1 MPLIELLAGLSWI
14 SIVLFIVGIGL
25 LIIEMLDPGFGFF
38 GVFGILSLV
47 ACIFVTA
54 ETVAQGIMLT
64 VIFSVILLIM
74 LAIFMIMVS
83 KGKLPN
89 KFILK
94 EAETKEDGY
103 TGTEDFT
110 DYMGKQGVLTVACRP
125 VGSVDFDGKKIEVVS
140 QGDFID
146 KGTTVEV
153 IEIEGN
159 RVVVKSIS

>member
-1 MPLIELLAGLSWI
+1 MPLMELLAGISWI
-14 SIVLFIVGIGL
+14 SVVLFIVGIGL

-47 ACIFVTA
+47 GCIFVTA
-54 ETVAQGIMLT
+54 ETVAQGVMLT
-64 VIFSVILLIM
+64 VIFSVIVLIM

-89 KFILK
+89 KFILR
-94 EAETKEDGY
+94 EAETKEDGFV
-103 TGTEDFT
+103 GTEDFSGF
-110 DYMGKQGVLTVACRP
+110 MGKKGILSVACRP

-140 QGDFID
+140 RGEFID
-146 KGTTVEV
+146 KGITVEV

-159 RVVVKSIS
+159 RVVVKRL

>member
-1 MPLIELLAGLSWI
+1 MPLVELLSSVSWI
-14 SIVLFIVGIGL
+14 SVVLFVIGIGL

-38 GVFGILSLV
+38 GVFGILALV

-54 ETVAQGIMLT
+54 DTVAVGIMLT

-74 LAIFMIMVS
+74 LAIFLILVN

-94 EAETKEDGY
+94 DSETKEDGFV
-103 TGTEDFT
+103 GTEDL
-110 DYMGKQGVLTVACRP
+110 DSYLGKKGMVTAPCRP
-125 VGSVDFDGKKIEVVS
+125 VGNVDFDGKKVDVVS
-140 QGDFID
+140 RGEFID

-153 IEIEGN
+153 IEVEGN
-159 RVVVKSIS
+159 RVVVKRI